1 MFREKF
7 LALSRYSSKEDKM
20 LKLNMK
26 FRKQRMKHKAEKLVG
41 IKMEMRENHEH

>member
-1 MFREKF
+1 MYQNLQDTIKAMFREKF

-26 FRKQRMKHKAEKLVG
+26 LKNKE
-41 IKMEMRENHEH
+41 